1 MRSYLIV
8 VILSAVLAPAAQA
21 DSMRCG
27 KWVVNEEATAAEI
40 LDKCGQPQR
49 KERREEDVYSRNPAG
64 FTNKQGVKVVE
75 LWYYKRSTQALEMV
89 VQVIDGKVT
98 SIQRAES

>member
-1 MRSYLIV
+1 MRLSPFLLI
-8 VILSAVLAPAAQA
+8 LGAYFPLEAQA

-27 KWVVNEEATAAEI
+27 KWVVNEQAPAAEI
-40 LDKCGQPQR
+40 LEKCGEPQR
-49 KERREEDVYSRNPAG
+49 KDRREEDVYSRNPAG
-64 FTNKQGVKVVE
+64 FTNKQGVKVIE

-89 VQVIDGKVT
+89 VQIVDGKVI

>member
-1 MRSYLIV
+1 MRSFLIV
-8 VILSAVLAPAAQA
+8 VILAAALSHAAQA

-49 KERREEDVYSRNPAG
+49 QELREEDVYSRNPAG
-64 FTNKQGVKVVE
+64 FTNKQGVKIVE

-89 VQVIDGKVT
+89 VQVVDGKVT
-98 SIQRAES
+98 SIQRAD